1 MNKMILDP
9 TESDFKSDR
18 RLYVIFGVTLV
29 MVMGV
34 ASLTPAFPKIARELN
49 LSETQVA
56 LLISVFTLPGIF
68 LAPVA
73 GILGDRLGRK
83 TVLVPSLFLFA
94 IAGFACFFSRN
105 IYLLLLFRFIQ
116 GVGASSLG
124 ALNMALIADF
134 YSGRNRGTAMGYNAS
149 VLSLGT
155 ASYPFIG
162 GLLAGMAWYA
172 PFVLPLAA
180 IPVALGLIFFIDE
193 PETQQN
199 QSFAEYL
206 QNAWQ
211 SIRQKEVIGLFL
223 ISIFTFVILFGAFL
237 SYFPFLL
244 NQKFSLSAPQIGFV
258 FSLSSIST
266 AITAAQL
273 GKLLKRFSEVFLI
286 KIAFILYLV
295 VSILIPN
302 LSNLYI
308 LLIPVILFGIAQG
321 INIPSLQTLLA
332 NLAPDNQRAI
342 FLSINAMVLRIGQ
355 TAGPV
360 FIGLGFAATGI
371 EGAFYLAGLVAIL
384 TFISIFILLGK
395 LKSQS

>member
-1 MNKMILDP
+1 MISDP
-9 TESDFKSDR
+9 TGFSFKSDR
-18 RLYVIFGVTLV
+18 QLYIIFGVTLV

-34 ASLTPAFPKIARELN
+34 ASLTPAFPKIARELG

-68 LAPVA
+68 LAPLA
-73 GILGDRLGRK
+73 GVLGDRFGRK

-94 IAGFACFFSRN
+94 FAGFACFFSRN
-105 IYLLLLFRFIQ
+105 FYLLLSFRFIQ
-116 GVGASSLG
+116 GIGASSLG

-134 YSGRNRGTAMGYNAS
+134 YSGRNRGTAMGCNAS

-180 IPVALGLIFFIDE
+180 IPVALGLIFYIDE
-193 PETQQN
+193 PETQQK
-199 QSFAEYL
+199 QSLAEYL

-223 ISIFTFVILFGAFL
+223 ISIFTFVILYGAFL

-244 NQKFSLSAPQIGFV
+244 NQKFALGAPQIGFV

-308 LLIPVILFGIAQG
+308 LIIPVVLFGIAQG
-321 INIPSLQTLLA
+321 INIPGLQTLLA

-355 TAGPV
+355 TVGPV
-360 FIGLGFAATGI
+360 FIGMGYALSGI
-371 EGAFYLAGLVAIL
+371 DGAFYLAGVVAIIV
-384 TFISIFILLGK
+384 FISIFFLLKNLEGAVK
-395 LKSQS
+395 